1 MTKPQ
6 PNRRVS
12 RHATPEPD
20 QLRLLGKVA
29 RMYYERGLRQPQI
42 AAQLSLSQPRVS
54 RLLRQ
59 ATDVGIV
66 RTIVT
71 LPSGV
76 YTDLEDE
83 LQERYG
89 LRDAVVVDAGGADGN
104 VLPALATAMADY
116 LDVTL
121 TGGHV
126 IGVSSWSET
135 LIGGVDVMRRKSTR
149 VVDRIVQI
157 VGGLGDPA
165 VQMRATHLT
174 GRLADLT
181 GADPVFLPTP
191 GLVSTPVA
199 RRALIKDPSVVE
211 VTELWSKLTDAL
223 VGIGSL
229 EPSPLLQRSGNAI
242 AEADQ
247 RELRELGAVGDVC
260 FRFFNA
266 EGKLVKSTLD
276 QRLIGITPAELL
288 NVPRRIAVAGGA
300 RKFAAIRGALCG
312 GWVNVL
318 ITDVEMARR
327 LVDADAEE
335 RS

>member
-1 MTKPQ
+1 MTKRQ

-12 RHATPEPD
+12 RHPTPTLDE
-20 QLRLLGKVA
+20 LRLLGKVA
-29 RMYYERGLRQPQI
+29 RMYYERGIRQPQI
-42 AAQLSLSQPRVS
+42 AEQLSLSQPRVS

-59 ATDVGIV
+59 AVDVGIV

-71 LPSGV
+71 MPPGV

-83 LQERYG
+83 LRERYS

-104 VLPALATAMADY
+104 VLPALGTAMADY

-121 TGGHV
+121 TNGHL

-135 LIGGVDVMRRKSTR
+135 LIGGVDAMRRKSTR

-174 GRLADLT
+174 GRLANLT
-181 GADPVFLPTP
+181 GGDPVFLPTP
-191 GLVSTPVA
+191 GLVSTAAA
-199 RRALIKDPSVVE
+199 RRALVKDPPVVE
-211 VTELWSKLTDAL
+211 VIELWSKLTDAL

-260 FRFFNA
+260 FRFFDA
-266 EGKLVKSTLD
+266 EGRPVRSTLD

-288 NVPRRIAVAGGA
+288 NVPRRIGVAGGA
-300 RKFAAIRGALCG
+300 RKFSAIRGALRG

-318 ITDVEMARR
+318 ITDLEMAQR
-327 LVDADAEE
+327 LVEDTD
-335 RS
+335 